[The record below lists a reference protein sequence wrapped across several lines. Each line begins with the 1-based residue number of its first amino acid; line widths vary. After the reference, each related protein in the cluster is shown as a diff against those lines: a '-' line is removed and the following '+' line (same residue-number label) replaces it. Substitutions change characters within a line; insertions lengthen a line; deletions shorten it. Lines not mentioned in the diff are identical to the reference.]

1 MSVSSI
7 KIISLFNSVKL
18 IDMDTFQLLIARN
31 APASKYFIQLLF
43 KCFLKHNQYYF
54 DVDRNNCAFQKV
66 ILLRTSNL
74 PMLVY
79 KLIEGLANAN
89 EDLSSKG
96 NNLELF
102 HFLSVNLHVIN
113 QVPRMLTKIENS
125 IYNPVKSPPR
135 SKSLQ
140 LIPIPK
146 YLSFKGDYKKQLR
159 QGNSLRIMSSNRPLK
174 FLTHFTNNVETYGS
188 RKIKQRRRNRYVRQR
203 NTSIYNLRLINLPQQ
218 SVNDPFI
225 NMFFNGIPF

>member
-1 MSVSSI
+1 
-7 KIISLFNSVKL
+7 
-18 IDMDTFQLLIARN
+18 MDTFQPLIARN

-43 KCFLKHNQYYF
+43 KCFRKHNQYYF
-54 DVDRNNCAFQKV
+54 DVDRNCAFLKV

-74 PMLVY
+74 PLLVY

-89 EDLSSKG
+89 EYLPSKE

-102 HFLSVNLHVIN
+102 HFLSVNIYVIN
-113 QVPRMLTKIENS
+113 HVPRMLTKIENS
-125 IYNPVKSPPR
+125 IYNPIKSPPR

-159 QGNSLRIMSSNRPLK
+159 QGNSLRY
-174 FLTHFTNNVETYGS
+174 NV
-188 RKIKQRRRNRYVRQR
+188 I
-203 NTSIYNLRLINLPQQ
+203 
-218 SVNDPFI
+218 
-225 NMFFNGIPF
+225 